1 MVVVGS
7 KYCTT
12 NRERKRGCTGR
23 ERKRKRKTKKNKK
36 GEDEGERGTGARSP
50 IIRRKYSPIKPT
62 LTAAKHWD
70 MIMRAWLCSMLL
82 APQVDPPKG
91 PSSAAAAAVAAGPR
105 KCRELAS
112 ETWRTPRSSPGKKER
127 NLS

>member
-7 KYCTT
+7 
-12 NRERKRGCTGR
+12 ERKRGCTER
-23 ERKRKRKTKKNKK
+23 EEEEKEEEK
-36 GEDEGERGTGARSP
+36 GDEGERGTGARSP

-70 MIMRAWLCSMLL
+70 MIMRAWLCMLL

-91 PSSAAAAAVAAGPR
+91 PSSAAAAVAAAVAGPR
-105 KCRELAS
+105 KSSKCRELAS
-112 ETWRTPRSSPGKKER
+112 ETLWTPGRKRGISFVTRFSLE
-127 NLS
+127 LT